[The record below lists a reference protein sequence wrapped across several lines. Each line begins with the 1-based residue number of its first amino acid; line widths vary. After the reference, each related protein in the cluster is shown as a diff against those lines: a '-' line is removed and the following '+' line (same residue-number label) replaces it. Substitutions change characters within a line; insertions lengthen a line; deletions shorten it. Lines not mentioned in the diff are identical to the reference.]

1 LGRLTRASSGFP
13 HHAGEALGRCS
24 CLLVGDIGQLSS
36 VMDFPLYCSV
46 PKSAIADCGRTTCQ
60 LLGKAVV
67 LTEVLGQDGQDS
79 ERVRFQELLLR
90 REPIYHHQS
99 CSQWSQYQQSIFRR
113 RFRTSTSHLPCLWCQ
128 VMVTSNLWT
137 EASLV
142 NGAVGTVGA
151 ICYLSGGLPSLPV
164 AVMVKFD
171 KCRVQ
176 LYMMEVFQL
185 SISDVLGYKVVVH
198 VHGCRSPSNLLG

>member
-90 REPIYHHQS
+90 REPIYHLHSGPNISKASSEDASGLQPVTCLACGARS
-99 CSQWSQYQQSIFRR
+99 WSPLTYGQK
-113 RFRTSTSHLPCLWCQ
+113 LAL
-128 VMVTSNLWT
+128 
-137 EASLV
+137 
-142 NGAVGTVGA
+142 
-151 ICYLSGGLPSLPV
+151 
-164 AVMVKFD
+164 
-171 KCRVQ
+171 
-176 LYMMEVFQL
+176 
-185 SISDVLGYKVVVH
+185 
-198 VHGCRSPSNLLG
+198 

>member
-1 LGRLTRASSGFP
+1 MCSSSHGP
-13 HHAGEALGRCS
+13 PP
-24 CLLVGDIGQLSS
+24 LL
-36 VMDFPLYCSV
+36 FCT
-46 PKSAIADCGRTTCQ
+46 KSAIADLGRTTYQ
-60 LLGKAVV
+60 LFGKAVV
-67 LTEVLGQDGQDS
+67 LTQTGWTGQRTGKIS
-79 ERVRFQELLLR
+79 GTASPR
-90 REPIYHHQS
+90 RTYCHHQS

-142 NGAVGTVGA
+142 NGAVGTVQA

-176 LYMMEVFQL
+176 LCMMEVFQL

-198 VHGCRSPSNLLG
+198 VHGCRSPSNLLR